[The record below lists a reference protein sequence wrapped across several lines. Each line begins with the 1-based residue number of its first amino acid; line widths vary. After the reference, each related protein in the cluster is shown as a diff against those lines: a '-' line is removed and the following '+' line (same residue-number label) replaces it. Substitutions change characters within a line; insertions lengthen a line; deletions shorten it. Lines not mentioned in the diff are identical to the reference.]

1 MLQSSAANCAASSGG
16 TVPEVIAAERSGLA
30 GGVAAADGAPVAA
43 AGAALGVAE
52 AAAPVVATGDGVL
65 SAARASPAG
74 RPCLVA
80 LALGVPAAALGAAVP
95 VAAGAAAGVPVAP
108 ADGVALGAG
117 AWRPLGARARTGR
130 KNSFAVVPTWS
141 AAVCLSPP
149 LGMFTMMLRSPW
161 VCTSA
166 SETPI
171 PLTRCSMIPVAM
183 SMLDLLIALGSLD
196 LALSVMLVPPA
207 RSIPRRGLVLPVP
220 NMRATSPTVTT
231 RMRASARPG

>member
-1 MLQSSAANCAASSGG
+1 M
-16 TVPEVIAAERSGLA
+16 
-30 GGVAAADGAPVAA
+30 PVAA

-80 LALGVPAAALGAAVP
+80 LALGVPVAAALGAAEPVP

-117 AWRPLGARARTGR
+117 AWTPLGARARTGR

-171 PLTRCSMIPVAM
+171 PLTRCSMIPVAT
-183 SMLDLLIALGSLD
+183 SMLVLLIALGSLD
-196 LALSVMLVPPA
+196 FALSVMLVPPA